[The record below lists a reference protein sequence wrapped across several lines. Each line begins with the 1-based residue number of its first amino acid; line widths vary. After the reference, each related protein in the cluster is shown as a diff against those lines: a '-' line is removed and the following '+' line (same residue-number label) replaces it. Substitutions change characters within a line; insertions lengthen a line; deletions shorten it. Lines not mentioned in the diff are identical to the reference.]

1 MCHPRIYEMA
11 AMAAASVAP
20 SENGKWLRSAPAV
33 MNLPPV
39 RAWLSQRDLPPAPG
53 KSFRELWR
61 KR

>member
-1 MCHPRIYEMA
+1 MA
-11 AMAAASVAP
+11 AMVAAGVAP
-20 SENGKWLRSAPAV
+20 AENGKWLRSAPAM

-53 KSFRELWR
+53 KSFRDLWR